1 MKNLIFVNGT
11 MGAGKTTTCT
21 HLKQLLPHAV
31 FLDGDWC
38 WDADPFVVTDETK
51 TMVLDNIT
59 HLLNNFLAC
68 TAYENVI
75 FCWVMHEEA
84 IIRQI
89 LSRLS
94 TENASVR
101 VFTLTLI
108 EDALR
113 ERLARDIADG
123 KRQADIIDRSV
134 ARLPLYDRM
143 NSTKID
149 VSSMSALDAAKR
161 IADLL
166 DAKA

>member
-21 HLKQLLPHAV
+21 YLKQLLPHAV

-51 TMVLDNIT
+51 AMVLDNIT

-84 IIRQI
+84 IVRQI

-101 VFTLTLI
+101 VFTLTLT
-108 EDALR
+108 EEALR

-123 KRQADIIDRSV
+123 KRQADIFDRSV
-134 ARLPLYDRM
+134 ARLPLYDGM

-149 VSSMSALDAAKR
+149 VSKMSALDAAKQ
-161 IADLL
+161 IADWL
-166 DAKA
+166 DTKA

>member
-21 HLKQLLPHAV
+21 YLKQLLPHAV

-51 TMVLDNIT
+51 AMVLDNIT

-84 IIRQI
+84 IVRQI

-101 VFTLTLI
+101 VFTLTLT
-108 EDALR
+108 EEALR
-113 ERLARDIADG
+113 ERLAR
-123 KRQADIIDRSV
+123 DRSV
-134 ARLPLYDRM
+134 ARLPLYDGM

-149 VSSMSALDAAKR
+149 VSNMSALDAAKQ
-161 IADLL
+161 IADWL
-166 DAKA
+166 DTKA